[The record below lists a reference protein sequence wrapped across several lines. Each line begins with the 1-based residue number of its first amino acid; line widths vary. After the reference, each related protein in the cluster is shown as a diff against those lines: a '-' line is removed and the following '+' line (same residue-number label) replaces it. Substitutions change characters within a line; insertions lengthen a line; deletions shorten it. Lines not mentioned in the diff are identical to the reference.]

1 MSIVTEGQ
9 SAPGA
14 AAEPAGRDIAAW
26 RERLLDERTATLAA
40 RRRRLPDSQAER
52 RELMICRVGSHDLAL
67 PFEMIA
73 GVRGASDVVPIPT
86 RLDAVL
92 GITVIKGTIY
102 NVVDL
107 ARLLGSAPSARTQHE
122 QGFFLL
128 IQSVSPAIA
137 VRVED
142 VLDVMTAEVSAISA
156 ADPETEGRR
165 GIEGYVATGE
175 GSQAAVI
182 DLGRLIGALI
192 QQNLKIGAGAP

>member
-1 MSIVTEGQ
+1 MSTVTEGQ

-14 AAEPAGRDIAAW
+14 AAEPAGRDIAAL

-142 VLDVMTAEVSAISA
+142 VMTAEVSAISA